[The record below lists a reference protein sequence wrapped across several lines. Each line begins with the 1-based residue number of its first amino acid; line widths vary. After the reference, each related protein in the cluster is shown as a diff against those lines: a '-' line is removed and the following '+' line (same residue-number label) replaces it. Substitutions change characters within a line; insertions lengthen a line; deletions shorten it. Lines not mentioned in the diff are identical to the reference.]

1 MKHRVEVTE
10 ARELASAL
18 LTEAG
23 APMAHAAL
31 QADLLIE
38 AELKGHPSHGLQRLP
53 RLLKRVANGLID
65 PTADG
70 QHSWRTD
77 SVLDVDGKRG
87 FGPVVAMRALQ
98 ALFERSAQTGIAL
111 AGVHNA
117 NHLGML
123 AYYVEHFARRGRIVI
138 ALSTSEA
145 LVHPWGGRR
154 AMLGTNPLAIGIPT
168 AARPFVLDLAT
179 GLVSMGKIHDHA
191 MRGEPIQP
199 GWALDR
205 DGNPTMDATRA
216 KEGSIAPFGGAKG
229 YGIGL
234 AIELLVASL
243 AGSALAPL
251 VHGTLDAE
259 HVANKGDVFI
269 VIDPPTNPQLAGMID
284 AYLDELRQSPAQD
297 PARPVSI
304 PGDGADN
311 RKTAAL
317 QHGLEIDGE
326 LWASLSASLAASSS
340 PAFQD
345 VAS

>member
-1 MKHRVEVTE
+1 
-10 ARELASAL
+10 
-18 LTEAG
+18 
-23 APMAHAAL
+23 
-31 QADLLIE
+31 
-38 AELKGHPSHGLQRLP
+38 
-53 RLLKRVANGLID
+53 
-65 PTADG
+65 
-70 QHSWRTD
+70 
-77 SVLDVDGKRG
+77 
-87 FGPVVAMRALQ
+87 
-98 ALFERSAQTGIAL
+98 
-111 AGVHNA
+111 
-117 NHLGML
+117 ML

-168 AARPFVLDLAT
+168 AERPFVLDLAT

-191 MRGEPIQP
+191 MRGQPIQP
-199 GWALDR
+199 GWALDS
-205 DGNPTMDATRA
+205 DGNPTTNATRA

-243 AGSALAPL
+243 AGSALAPS

-269 VIDPPTNPQLAGMID
+269 VIDPPSNPQLAGMIEG
-284 AYLDELRQSPAQD
+284 YLDELRRSPAQD
-297 PARPVSI
+297 PARPVSV
-304 PGDGADN
+304 PGDGAHD

-317 QHGLEIDGE
+317 QHGLELDDE
-326 LWASLSASLAASSS
+326 LWASLSALLVASSS

-345 VAS
+345 VP